1 MYDEVD
7 YKVDWADKFKKA
19 ILIFIVMFIIAF
31 VILLIIRKPQEEQS
45 NFFEDN
51 LNTMMGVAK
60 NYYSQND
67 TDKKITLKE
76 MVKKK
81 MMLDLTDEEGNLCDY
96 NNSYAIRNNQNIK
109 VYLKCA
115 NEEKETDDN
124 II

>member
-60 NYYSQND
+60 
-67 TDKKITLKE
+67 
-76 MVKKK
+76 K

>member
-19 ILIFIVMFIIAF
+19 IIIFVVMFILVFA
-31 VILLIIRKPQEEQS
+31 ILFIIRKQQEEKP
-45 NFFEDN
+45 NFFDDN

-67 TDKKITLKE
+67 TYKKITLKE

-124 II
+124 LV

>member
-19 ILIFIVMFIIAF
+19 ILIFIVMFIIASI
-31 VILLIIRKPQEEQS
+31 ILLIIRKPQEEQS
-45 NFFEDN
+45 NFFDDN

>member
-81 MMLDLTDEEGNLCDY
+81 MMLDFTDEEGNLCDY

>member
-19 ILIFIVMFIIAF
+19 ILIFIVMFIISF
-31 VILLIIRKPQEEQS
+31 VILLIIKKPQEEQS
-45 NFFEDN
+45 NFFDDN

>member
-7 YKVDWADKFKKA
+7 YKVDWVDKFKKA

-45 NFFEDN
+45 NFFDYN
-51 LNTMMGVAK
+51 LNTMMSVAK

-67 TDKKITLKE
+67 TNKKITLKE

>member
-124 II
+124 FI